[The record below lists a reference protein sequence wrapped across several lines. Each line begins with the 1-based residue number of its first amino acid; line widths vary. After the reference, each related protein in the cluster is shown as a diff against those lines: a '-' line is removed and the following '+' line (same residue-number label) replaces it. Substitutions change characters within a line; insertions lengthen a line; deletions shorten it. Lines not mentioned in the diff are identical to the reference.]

1 MYSIYISKAD
11 KVLSVDFDS
20 LPEVSKRFI
29 IEYGLKQKLNDA
41 GSSATV
47 KELGPNE
54 AAKQAFALAE
64 ASLQALASGQIS
76 VRVAKPQESLEE
88 REYKKLLR
96 SMLKK
101 AFPPSQEKIE
111 VRKGLH
117 PRKVLRF
124 LLFFPFFCF
133 PPFWPALFSARK
145 NLAGYL
151 LSVREYS
158 RLPRIPHFFQQCW
171 H

>member
-47 KELGPNE
+47 KDLGPNE

-64 ASLQALASGQIS
+64 ASLQALTSGQIS

-101 AFPPSQEKIE
+101 AFPQEQEALMESGGVEALAALHKVESPRMEAALRTKAKANAEIE
-111 VRKGLH
+111 QKKRELS
-117 PRKVLRF
+117 
-124 LLFFPFFCF
+124 
-133 PPFWPALFSARK
+133 ALASTID
-145 NLAGYL
+145 LDL
-151 LSVREYS
+151 
-158 RLPRIPHFFQQCW
+158 
-171 H
+171 

>member
-76 VRVAKPQESLEE
+76 VRIAKPQESLEE

-101 AFPPSQEKIE
+101 AFPQEQEALMESGGVEALAALHKVESPRMEAALRTKAKANAEIE
-111 VRKGLH
+111 RKKRELS
-117 PRKVLRF
+117 
-124 LLFFPFFCF
+124 
-133 PPFWPALFSARK
+133 ALASTID
-145 NLAGYL
+145 LDL
-151 LSVREYS
+151 
-158 RLPRIPHFFQQCW
+158 
-171 H
+171 